1 LKDPNIKITKTTVE
15 YDYNA
20 IMEGSKSNLQFRNKT
35 MQPDVNQKTTTNES
49 SGKNKFEITNI
60 NKAKK
65 DQGFVFYRPKTSKH
79 QNKDT

>member
-1 LKDPNIKITKTTVE
+1 VE

-35 MQPDVNQKTTTNES
+35 MQPDSNIKAQKDES
-49 SGKNKFEITNI
+49 SVKNNFEITNI

-65 DQGFVFYRPKTSKH
+65 DQGFVFYRPKPSKNH
-79 QNKDT
+79 NK